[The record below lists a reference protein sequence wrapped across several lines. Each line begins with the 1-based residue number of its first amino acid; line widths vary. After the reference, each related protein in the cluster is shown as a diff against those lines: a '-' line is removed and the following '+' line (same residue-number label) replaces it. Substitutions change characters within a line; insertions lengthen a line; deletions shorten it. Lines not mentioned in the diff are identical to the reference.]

1 MKNRIYIILVAI
13 LSSALLIQTAY
24 VISLERNQ
32 KIFMAKQRLRQMRP
46 YFRLQDDPSM
56 LPNFSANFIHS
67 RPQKRTLQGTNG
79 EWPLSISLQE
89 TAGFSPRS
97 FILQELPDEY
107 LVTMYLPGLN
117 KEEIS
122 LELKN
127 RCLVVSGGKK
137 IEQDKIGKN
146 YQAHEVTSRSFLKLV
161 TLPEDIQKKGKG
173 IVWEYKGGNLT
184 VHILKYQRSY
194 RQRRQN

>member
-56 LPNFSANFIHS
+56 LPNFSANFIM
-67 RPQKRTLQGTNG
+67 
-79 EWPLSISLQE
+79 
-89 TAGFSPRS
+89 
-97 FILQELPDEY
+97 QELPDEY

-146 YQAHEVTSRSFLKLV
+146 YQSHEVTSRSFLKLV

-184 VHILKYQRSY
+184 VHILKYQR
-194 RQRRQN
+194 RQN